1 MIQQLL
7 FEIPFI
13 LSEFG
18 GFGQINCI
26 PHADRIDNYV
36 KSAGSLELVLK
47 CAFTKLAK
55 FTKKI
60 ALANAFIAPLC
71 LIPDGFFVA
80 MPRLRCNQE

>member
-60 ALANAFIAPLC
+60 ALANAFIASPL
-71 LIPDGFFVA
+71 FN
-80 MPRLRCNQE
+80 PRWMLRRNASLKM